1 MKQATKDEP
10 RYSEGQLY
18 SKQKYTQNNSKLV
31 DFRFFQIAFTLCFEP
46 ALHFWHLLTLTW
58 HSCEVKTISRGQGF
72 TARET
77 CYACVKTVY
86 PLERLAVLQHV
97 YHKSCFKCCHC
108 SARLSL
114 SNYASLHGNVYCKP
128 HFNQL
133 FKSKGNYD
141 EGFGHRPHKE
151 LWEPKVE
158 GEEEKET

>member
-1 MKQATKDEP
+1 VQSTFSSQENETMNGST
-10 RYSEGQLY
+10 
-18 SKQKYTQNNSKLV
+18 
-31 DFRFFQIAFTLCFEP
+31 
-46 ALHFWHLLTLTW
+46 LHFKSL
-58 HSCEVKTISRGQGF
+58 
-72 TARET
+72 RET

-151 LWEPKVE
+151 LWEPK
-158 GEEEKET
+158 ETIAQSPVL